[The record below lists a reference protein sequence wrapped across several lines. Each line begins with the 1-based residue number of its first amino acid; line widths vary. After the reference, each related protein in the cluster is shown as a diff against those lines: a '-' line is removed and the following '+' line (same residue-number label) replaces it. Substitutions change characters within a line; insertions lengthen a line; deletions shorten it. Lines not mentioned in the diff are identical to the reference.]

1 MTTYLVQAILGEQ
14 FEDLYI
20 TASDENA
27 AVEIAKKTTALKSR
41 WTRFV
46 L

>member
-1 MTTYLVQAILGEQ
+1 MTTYLVQAILGDD

-20 TASDENA
+20 AARNEA
-27 AVEIAKKTTALKSR
+27 EAVEIAKQQTTLKSR

-46 L
+46 F